1 MNNTASPKTAG
12 GRPSRYT
19 FQHTLHACYTGYISQ
34 AIVNNLAPLLF
45 VIFQQ
50 QYGLTFEEVGR
61 LILLNFGTQIIVD
74 VISVKLVDKIGYRAA
89 TVAAHV
95 FAAAGLIG
103 LSLFPEIFPSAYSG
117 LSAAVMI
124 YAAGGGMIEVII
136 SPIVDSL
143 PGDEKASA
151 MSLLH
156 SFYCWGQM
164 AVVLIST
171 LFLWIAGEGLWKLLP
186 VAWCIVP
193 AFNTFRFARVPLMP
207 PVPEEKLMQVAAQ
220 VGPVSEIT
228 AITARSG
235 NLLEFTLKD
244 GTKAVKRWQDRSRAE
259 SWTEEMRRV
268 AGKKTRERKKDHAES

>member
-1 MNNTASPKTAG
+1 M
-12 GRPSRYT
+12 
-19 FQHTLHACYTGYISQ
+19 
-34 AIVNNLAPLLF
+34 
-45 VIFQQ
+45 
-50 QYGLTFEEVGR
+50 
-61 LILLNFGTQIIVD
+61 
-74 VISVKLVDKIGYRAA
+74 
-89 TVAAHV
+89 AAHV

-171 LFLWIAGEGLWKLLP
+171 LFRWIAGEGLWKLLP

-268 AGKKTRERKKDHAES
+268 AGEKTRERKKDHAKS